1 VTLPTVIF
9 QITAIGKNVR
19 ALDAT
24 VESVR
29 YWVRRT
35 PYLRFRYLIW
45 VVAEPEG
52 YATDPALYAK
62 WRSEGV
68 GVYIV
73 PKEYET
79 PQRTRGKGRAL
90 EYACDLRRAN
100 GLSTKDVW
108 VYHQDEETCV
118 GQDTLLGV
126 SEFVQ
131 DGSKLLG
138 TGIILYPIHWAPIP
152 THVQEF
158 TRSYDDLRVLDSLT
172 LPGNPTVGFH
182 GSHFVVRADA
192 EDEVGWDLPG
202 YAPAEDLTFE
212 IRLRSRFGSVFGIL
226 RGFAYEKGAFSLGDQ
241 LRQRRR
247 WVRGILYAIGSVP
260 SLSRRRRMTLL
271 YSAAAWFSAL
281 PSVLVLIASFA
292 LHYGSMLYLTS
303 FFTGFVW
310 VSMITGYVEGA
321 RIHSAYLES
330 SPGIVRLSVL
340 GLVGALVDVVAPW
353 FALVTRTTSKD
364 FVLKDPVARP
374 RPTPSPST
382 LRAGA
387 GAPWG
392 PTAFSASSVRGIERR
407 RPFPM

>member
-1 VTLPTVIF
+1 VTVPTVIF
-9 QITAIGKNVR
+9 QVTAIGKNVH

-52 YATDPALYAK
+52 YATDPSVYEK

-68 GVYIV
+68 DVYIV

-90 EYACDLRRAN
+90 QYACDLRRAQ
-100 GLSTKDVW
+100 GLSNDGVW
-108 VYHQDEETCV
+108 LYHQDEETCV
-118 GQDTLLGV
+118 GQDTLLGI
-126 SEFVQ
+126 SEFVN

-138 TGIILYPIHWAPIP
+138 TGIILYPIHWTPIP

-192 EDEVGWDLPG
+192 EDDVGWDLPG
-202 YAPAEDLTFE
+202 YAPAEDLAFE
-212 IRLRSRFGSVFGIL
+212 IRLRNRYGSIFGIL

-247 WVRGILYAIGSVP
+247 WVRGIMYAVGSAP
-260 SLSRRRRMTLL
+260 GLSAKRRATLV
-271 YSAAAWFSAL
+271 YSAATWFSAL
-281 PSVLVLIASFA
+281 PSVAVLLASIF
-292 LHYGSMLYLTS
+292 LHYGPLLYFTS

-321 RIHSAYLES
+321 RIHSAYLDRT
-330 SPGIVRLSVL
+330 PGIVTL
-340 GLVGALVDVVAPW
+340 GLLGIMGALIDLLAPW
-353 FALVTRTTSKD
+353 YALFTQSGTKD
-364 FVLKDPVARP
+364 FVLKDPVPASPSFRETPAPRARP
-374 RPTPSPST
+374 SLASM
-382 LRAGA
+382 RAV
-387 GAPWG
+387 G
-392 PTAFSASSVRGIERR
+392 PRSRS
-407 RPFPM
+407 